1 MRQRNVI
8 KLKNNTPT
16 NQVVLPIKE
25 IISTQK
31 LQKSSI
37 VRRESSYFISIL
49 LFFSDDG
56 VKK

>member
-1 MRQRNVI
+1 MRQRDVI

-37 VRRESSYFISIL
+37 VRMKSSYFISIL
-49 LFFSDDG
+49 LFFSDNG